1 MIACSL
7 WIVSGTTLI
16 QLDRR
21 YQLVAVDDDG
31 VITLTVGT
39 VSLKTGVGLRIF
51 ETLAIDDD
59 G

>member
-1 MIACSL
+1 MNSEWYHTYTIRPS
-7 WIVSGTTLI
+7 
-16 QLDRR
+16 
-21 YQLVAVDDDG
+21 LVAVDDDG